1 MGAHFGW
8 LGGVLDG
15 GSEGDLVMD
24 AAERAAEA
32 IKGYCGEL
40 KTTPDVIAAIIR
52 HEYQPLID
60 EVERILDGMTPM
72 MLPRLREMVR
82 RIRGR

>member
-1 MGAHFGW
+1 
-8 LGGVLDG
+8 V
-15 GSEGDLVMD
+15 D

-52 HEYQPLID
+52 HEYQPLMD
-60 EVERILDGMTPM
+60 ELDRILDEWKEWNHPA
-72 MLPRLREMVR
+72 LRAIVR
-82 RIRGR
+82 RIKGK

>member
-1 MGAHFGW
+1 
-8 LGGVLDG
+8 VK
-15 GSEGDLVMD
+15 D
-24 AAERAAEA
+24 AADRCAEA

-52 HEYQPLID
+52 HEYDPLVK
-60 EVERILDGMTPM
+60 EVERILAGMTPM

-82 RIRGR
+82 RVKK

>member
-8 LGGVLDG
+8 LGGVLGG

-32 IKGYCGEL
+32 IAGYCGEM
-40 KTTPDVIAAIIR
+40 KAPKEVIAAVIR
-52 HEYQPLID
+52 HEYQPLLD

-82 RIRGR
+82 RVKK